1 MASEQA
7 NNIAAA
13 LDRLWERFLP
23 EIRARVEI
31 LESAAR
37 SGANGEITSEQR
49 AQAAGA
55 AHKLAGTLG
64 TFGLARGTSLARELE
79 CLYAGGDGLTP
90 EIALSSAAE
99 LRALMTEGKRRR
111 TDHLDLFIRPS
122 PLEHSRLAVIVARF
136 GHTAPQR
143 NQLRRRLREILRR
156 SVLPSLPEP
165 AELAVR
171 ARPAAYGAGFDRLRA
186 ELVGTLC
193 PSSPASPS

>member
-1 MASEQA
+1 LTTE
-7 NNIAAA
+7 
-13 LDRLWERFLP
+13 RLPKSFR
-23 EIRARVEI
+23 I
-31 LESAAR
+31 
-37 SGANGEITSEQR
+37 GR
-49 AQAAGA
+49 AQ
-55 AHKLAGTLG
+55 
-64 TFGLARGTSLARELE
+64 
-79 CLYAGGDGLTP
+79 
-90 EIALSSAAE
+90 E

-156 SVLPSLPEP
+156 AVLPVLSEP
-165 AELAVR
+165 ADLAVR

-186 ELVGTLC
+186 EIVGTLC